1 MSVASLYDSTTG
13 SSAPAATSSAPR
25 ETAGAP
31 YVGYGALDAPS
42 AYPQGA
48 SPDVFGGEQSSALGL
63 VQFKTPE
70 QVSEDEQAAAQAR
83 QVQPVISGLAAHVR
97 KCWDAAVIAK
107 QEYQRKMLMALNQRR
122 GIYEP
127 EVRRAIEEQGGTAI
141 FMLLTDEKCVGAEA
155 WLEELLLPADDK
167 PWGLKPTPIPDLP
180 PDLSAAVDR
189 ETKNQALLDIQ
200 KMAIAAQLTGQPVTQ
215 LDVQQRLSLV
225 PQEIQDRLG
234 RLSRALD
241 VELEARVA
249 DSLAQAGWRNAL
261 KDMIPHLTT
270 FPSAIMKG
278 PIPRMKKCMGWE
290 RDAQTGAFT
299 PHVVEGVE
307 PDYEAVSPLD
317 IYPAPMS
324 KGIDDGYLIERHRLT
339 RLDLTELKGVDGYDD
354 AAIDMVIKEQ
364 AGKSLQNWLFEAMDV
379 QRAHAEGR
387 SFEMMDPEGRLD
399 ALQFWGFVGGQML
412 LDWGI
417 DPELIDD
424 PTREYSAEVWLIGR
438 NVIRAAL
445 NEDPLGRKPYYMTS
459 FRKIPGSFW
468 GMGLCE
474 VLHDIQSV
482 CNSAARAMVNN
493 MALSSGP
500 QVAVDIGKMPEGENV
515 TEMFPWK
522 IWQFDMGV
530 ESGST
535 ARPPMWF
542 FQPNSTTGDLMK
554 IYEQFSLEADTK
566 TGIPRYVTGNEQGG
580 GALNTASG
588 LSMMMGNAARGI
600 KRVIKNLDFDVI
612 ELSVGRQV
620 EWDLLYNPDRM
631 FRGDIRIQ
639 ARGSTAML
647 QRESQQMRRAEALR
661 IILSSPVALNA
672 VGPDAVSMIISAM
685 LRGLDIGVEQYIPDE
700 ADRKRTMFDAIIQK
714 MAGLMEA
721 GSQGGPPRPGPGGPV
736 AQREGGATPGGGMGP
751 GAPALPGTSTPGAP
765 PPRMRV
771 PDPSGAAPAGG
782 VESNVMQGARV

>member
-1 MSVASLYDSTTG
+1 
-13 SSAPAATSSAPR
+13 
-25 ETAGAP
+25 
-31 YVGYGALDAPS
+31 
-42 AYPQGA
+42 
-48 SPDVFGGEQSSALGL
+48 L
-63 VQFKTPE
+63 VQVKSPE
-70 QVSEDEQAAAQAR
+70 QLTQDEQNAAQAR
-83 QVQPVISGLAAHVR
+83 QAQPVISGLAAHVR
-97 KCWDAAVIAK
+97 KCWDAAVVAK

-127 EVRRAIEEQGGTAI
+127 EIRAAIQEQGGTGI
-141 FMLLTDEKCVGAEA
+141 FMLLTDEKCVAAEA

-167 PWGLKPTPIPDLP
+167 PWGLKPTPVPDLP
-180 PDLSAAVDR
+180 PDLLAAVDR
-189 ETKNQALLDIQ
+189 EVKHQALTDLQ
-200 KMAIAAQLTGQPVTQ
+200 QMAVAAQLTGQQVSQ

-225 PQEIQDRLG
+225 PQEIKDKLG
-234 RLSRALD
+234 KMARALD
-241 VELEARVA
+241 VELEARVD
-249 DSLAQAGWRNAL
+249 DSLSEAGWRSAL

-270 FPSAIMKG
+270 FPSAVMKG
-278 PIPRMKKCMGWE
+278 PIPRNRKRMDWVQDESGSFSP
-290 RDAQTGAFT
+290 Q
-299 PHVVEGVE
+299 VVESVE

-324 KGIDDGYLIERHRLT
+324 RDIDDGYMIERHRLT
-339 RLDLTELKGVDGYDD
+339 RLDLVELKGIDGYDD
-354 AAIDMVIKEQ
+354 AAIDMVIREQ

-417 DPELIDD
+417 DPELIED

-438 NVIRAAL
+438 NVIRASL

-468 GMGLCE
+468 GMSLCE
-474 VLHDIQSV
+474 VLYDIQTV

-493 MALSSGP
+493 MALASGP

-515 TEMFPWK
+515 TELFPWK

-542 FQPNSTTGDLMK
+542 FQPNSTTAELVK
-554 IYEQFSLEADTK
+554 IYEHFSLEADTK
-566 TGIPRYVTGNEQGG
+566 TGIPRYVTGAEQGG

-600 KRVIKNLDFDVI
+600 KRVVKNIDFDII
-612 ELSVGRQV
+612 EPSVNRQV
-620 EWDLLYNPDRM
+620 EWDLLYEPQRM

-639 ARGSTAML
+639 ARGSTAMM

-672 VGPDAVSMIISAM
+672 VGQDCVNMIIGAM

-700 ADRKRTMFDAIIQK
+700 ADRKRDVFAAIIQK
-714 MAGLMEA
+714 MAGLME
-721 GSQGGPPRPGPGGPV
+721 GGPAGPPQPGPGGPV
-736 AQREGGATPGGGMGP
+736 AQRAGGATPGGGMGP
-751 GAPALPGTSTPGAP
+751 GAPALPGESTPGAP

-771 PDPSGAAPAGG
+771 PDPTGEQPAGG
-782 VESNVMQGARV
+782 ASSNVMQGQR

>member
-1 MSVASLYDSTTG
+1 MASPYEIQTPSPDAQASGVASLSSAPSETTG
-13 SSAPAATSSAPR
+13 S
-25 ETAGAP
+25 P
-31 YVGYGALDAPS
+31 YVGYGALDAPAAS
-42 AYPQGA
+42 AQGVT
-48 SPDVFGGEQSSALGL
+48 PDVYGGENSTALGL
-63 VQFKTPE
+63 VQIKSPE
-70 QVSEDEQAAAQAR
+70 QLSQDEMAAAQAR
-83 QVQPVISGLAAHVR
+83 QAQPVITGLAAHVR

-107 QEYQRKMLMALNQRR
+107 QEYQRKMLMAINQRK

-127 EVRRAIEEQGGTAI
+127 EIRKAIDEQGGATI

-167 PWGLKPTPIPDLP
+167 PWGLKPTPVPDLQ
-180 PDLSAAVDR
+180 PDLKAAVER
-189 ETKNQALLDIQ
+189 EVKNQALMDVQ
-200 KMAIAAQLTGQPVTQ
+200 KMMVAGQMIGQPVTAV
-215 LDVQQRLSLV
+215 DVQERLALV
-225 PQEIQDRLG
+225 PQEIQDRLAKFA
-234 RLSRALD
+234 RMLD
-241 VELEARVA
+241 VELESRIE
-249 DSLAQAGWRNAL
+249 DSLAQSGWRVAL

-270 FPSAIMKG
+270 FPSAIVKG
-278 PIPRMKKCMGWE
+278 PIPRKKKRMGWE
-290 RDAQTGAFT
+290 RGQDGQYE
-299 PHVVEGVE
+299 PRVVEDVE

-324 KGIDDGYLIERHRLT
+324 RDVDDGYLIERHRLT
-339 RLDLTELKGVDGYDD
+339 RLDLVDLKGVDGYDD
-354 AAIDMVIKEQ
+354 ASIDMVLKEQ

-417 DPELIDD
+417 DPQLIDD

-468 GMGLCE
+468 GMSLCE
-474 VLHDIQSV
+474 ILADIQSV
-482 CNSAARAMVNN
+482 CNSAARALVNN

-515 TEMFPWK
+515 TELFPWK

-530 ESGST
+530 EGGSA

-542 FQPNSTTGDLMK
+542 FQPNSTTAELLK
-554 IYEQFSLEADTK
+554 IYEHFSREADTK
-566 TGIPRYVTGNEQGG
+566 SGIPRYVTGQEQTG
-580 GALNTASG
+580 GAMNTASG

-600 KRVIKNLDFDVI
+600 KRVVKNIDFDYI
-612 ELSVGRQV
+612 EPSIDRQV
-620 EWDLLYNPDRM
+620 EWDLLYNPGKM

-661 IILSSPVALNA
+661 LILSSPIALNS
-672 VGPDAVSMIISAM
+672 VGQDGVNAIISSV

-700 ADRKRTMFDAIIQK
+700 ADRKRGMFDAIMQR
-714 MAGLMEA
+714 MAGLMDGQPGA
-721 GSQGGPPRPGPGGPV
+721 GGHGGPPART
-736 AQREGGATPGGGMGP
+736 AGGATPGGGMGP
-751 GAPALPGTSTPGAP
+751 GAPALPGESTPGAP
-765 PPRMRV
+765 PPRPRV
-771 PDPSGAAPAGG
+771 PDPSGQRPAGG
-782 VESNVMQGARV
+782 VENNIMQRGAV